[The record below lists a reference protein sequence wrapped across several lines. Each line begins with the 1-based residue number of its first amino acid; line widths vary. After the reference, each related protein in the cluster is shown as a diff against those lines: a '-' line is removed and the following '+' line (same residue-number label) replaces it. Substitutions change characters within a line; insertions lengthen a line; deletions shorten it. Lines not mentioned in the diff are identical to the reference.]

1 MSPSTEARARRS
13 ARRLHRSDPTEIKGV
28 GIHEVATL
36 REVLAQLRSDLAAG
50 HPVDAGSL
58 DGLAL
63 NALIDGKP
71 RAAQVL
77 ATLANGQRLEDI
89 LSELEAR
96 S

>member
-1 MSPSTEARARRS
+1 MDR
-13 ARRLHRSDPTEIKGV
+13 V
-28 GIHEVATL
+28 GTL
-36 REVLAQLRSDLAAG
+36 REVLAQLRADIGTG
-50 HPVDAGSL
+50 HPVDASSL

-89 LSELEAR
+89 LAELEAK